1 MAKRIKDA
9 GMNLLLDFHYSDNWA
24 DPGKQIKPA
33 AWKNLSFDD
42 LKASLYEYT
51 KLVIMELEQQGTP
64 PDMVQIGN
72 EINHGILWPD
82 ADVRNIN
89 NLAQILSAG
98 ILAVKTVNPK
108 IQIMLHVALGGQNHE
123 SEFFIDNMLSR
134 GVKFDVIG
142 QSYYPKWHGTLSDLQ
157 NNLNRLIQ
165 KYDKDI
171 IVVEYSEKK
180 EEVNAIV
187 FGLPNGKGK
196 GTCIWEPL
204 NTWEKLFDNNGYSNN
219 LLNLYDLFSIKY
231 LNNK

>member
-1 MAKRIKDA
+1 
-9 GMNLLLDFHYSDNWA
+9 
-24 DPGKQIKPA
+24 
-33 AWKNLSFDD
+33 
-42 LKASLYEYT
+42 
-51 KLVIMELEQQGTP
+51 MELEQQGTP

-180 EEVNAIV
+180 EEVNEIV